1 LFIIFWEEKYK
12 KGGDIKHCISL
23 KMESDKKTLE
33 NWIEDQVRYGRVP
46 RLNEVRSFAQDNNLG
61 LKLKDVKTILRL
73 HPLYLQNMP
82 QQRQPHRGRKYRPI
96 IVNDLGYWHCDIGF
110 FAINKRYPT
119 PPSYRAGFLV
129 AKDVLSRYIY
139 ATPLIKNRTATSMIK
154 AFKILLTE
162 HRSKFKDIPVKSIS
176 FDRETSVVGKKVQQF
191 LAEEG
196 ISFHDFQMSDSKAK
210 HAESAIRQIR
220 TVIAR
225 LLRRNNKK
233 DRWWNLLPIAVES
246 LNSQKVIV
254 GNKSLKMAPKS
265 VDATTLSKFKERL
278 YKAAPSYYWAQYE
291 IDEDMIK
298 DWKFTV
304 GTKVRAKLVAVTSAV
319 IGKKRSEENLTEEL
333 FLIEER
339 VPYVT
344 RNMEIG
350 KAYRCRNLDTDR
362 MEVFQ
367 EDEIALSK

>member
-1 LFIIFWEEKYK
+1 
-12 KGGDIKHCISL
+12 
-23 KMESDKKTLE
+23 MESDKKTLI
-33 NWIEDQVRYGRVP
+33 NWIDDQIRYGRVP
-46 RLNEVRSFAQDNNLG
+46 RLNEVRVFAQQQHLA
-61 LKLKDVKTILRL
+61 LKLKDVKHILRL
-73 HPLYLQNMP
+73 HPIYLQNMP
-82 QQRQPHRGRKYRPI
+82 QQRQAKRGGKWRPI
-96 IVNDLGYWHCDIGF
+96 IVNDLGFWHCDIGF
-110 FAINKRYPT
+110 FSINKRYPT

-139 ATPLIKNRTATSMIK
+139 ATPLIKNRTAKSMIK
-154 AFKILLTE
+154 AFQTLLTE
-162 HRSKFKDIPVKSIS
+162 HRAKFPDIPVKSIS

-191 LAEEG
+191 LADEG

-233 DRWWNLLPIAVES
+233 DRWWNLLSTAVAS
-246 LNSQKVIV
+246 LNSQSVIIGGKKLNISPENV
-254 GNKSLKMAPKS
+254 NTS
-265 VDATTLSKFKERL
+265 TLNKFKRKL
-278 YKAAPSYYWAQYE
+278 FKAAPSYYWAQYE
-291 IDEDMIK
+291 IAQDLIK

-333 FLIEER
+333 FIIEEK
-339 VPYVT
+339 VPYVS
-344 RNMEIG
+344 RNMEVR
-350 KAYRCRNLDTDR
+350 KAYRCRNLDTNR

-367 EDEIALSK
+367 EDEIAESQ